1 MTDLTE
7 SAPSTTQSGTP
18 DTHQPTL
25 PPEVEKAL
33 QAIEDCYTDYQCED
47 GCCDDRLYNHLDE
60 ADLLRAHL
68 TAQAEE
74 IERLNRIMVAIAEEH
89 PQPAEMLFRERKL
102 NETLLDMTA
111 ERDRYKALIRDGI
124 QAFAFTRDY
133 VQPKVD
139 LPAIEGW
146 PWYEWCKAAEEA
158 TRE

>member
-1 MTDLTE
+1 MTD
-7 SAPSTTQSGTP
+7 
-18 DTHQPTL
+18 HTL
-25 PPEVEKAL
+25 PPEVEA
-33 QAIEDCYTDYQCED
+33 AIERPTVLALPAGDKFEV
-47 GCCDDRLYNHLDE
+47 LDII
-60 ADLLRAHL
+60 ASHL

-74 IERLNRIMVAIAEEH
+74 IERLNRMMVAIAEEH

-146 PWYEWCKAAEEA
+146 SWYDWCKAAEEA

>member
-1 MTDLTE
+1 MTD
-7 SAPSTTQSGTP
+7 
-18 DTHQPTL
+18 HTL
-25 PPEVEKAL
+25 PPEVEEVI
-33 QAIEDCYTDYQCED
+33 QEFVP
-47 GCCDDRLYNHLDE
+47 RLVVDE
-60 ADLLRAHL
+60 ARGVYYPRDTLRAHI

-74 IERLNRIMVAIAEEH
+74 IERLNRMMVAIAEEH

-146 PWYEWCKAAEEA
+146 SWYDWCKAAEEA